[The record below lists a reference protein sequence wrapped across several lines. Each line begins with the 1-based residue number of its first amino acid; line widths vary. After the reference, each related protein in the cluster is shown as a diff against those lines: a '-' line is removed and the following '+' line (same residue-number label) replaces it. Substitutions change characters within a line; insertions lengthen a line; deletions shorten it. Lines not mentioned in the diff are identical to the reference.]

1 MSLSTSA
8 SRSASRGASL
18 LQCMG
23 NTPVVEVES
32 PDGTSC
38 ARVHLKM
45 EEFNPGGSTKSR
57 VALQMI
63 EDAEAS
69 GRLRPGATLL
79 EPTGGNT
86 GIGLAIA
93 AAVKGYHLTLVM
105 PDTFS
110 RQKMATLKAL
120 GADLVLSDH
129 RGLGNSSHLIVAREM
144 LRRDASLVCLDQFT
158 NPSNPRA
165 HYLGTGAEFVRQLPR
180 MDYFVAGIGSGG
192 TLSGVAQRLRDSR
205 SRAKI
210 VGVQPEGCD
219 VLKGRFVPHP
229 VQGISVGVV
238 SAFIQPSDV
247 HEMISV
253 SPREAEETRAY
264 LARSHGLFVGR
275 SSGANVAAA
284 FAIARRHRRGTIVA
298 TIAPDGGRS
307 YLEPDGEGPAPAPRI
322 VGDEPARRAAG
333 TSTSQTGERS

>member
-1 MSLSTSA
+1 MSTSTSA
-8 SRSASRGASL
+8 QRSAGRGTSL

-23 NTPVVEVES
+23 NTPVVEVEA

-38 ARVHLKM
+38 ARVHVKL

-63 EDAEAS
+63 ADAEAS

-93 AAVKGYHLTLVM
+93 AAVKRYHLTLVM

-110 RQKMATLKAL
+110 REKMATLRAF

-129 RGLGNSSHLIVAREM
+129 RALGNASHVIVAREM
-144 LRRDASLVCLDQFT
+144 LRRNPSLVCLDQFT

-165 HYLGTGAEFVRQLPR
+165 HYLGTGAELVRQLPR
-180 MDYFVAGIGSGG
+180 VDYFVAGIGSGG
-192 TLSGVAQRLRDSR
+192 TLSGVAQRLRDSG

-229 VQGISVGVV
+229 VQGISVGVI
-238 SAFIQPSDV
+238 SAFVQPSDV

-253 SPREAEETRAY
+253 SPLEAEETRAY

-275 SSGANVAAA
+275 SAGANVAAA
-284 FAIARRHRRGTIVA
+284 FTIARRHRRGTIVA

-307 YLEPDGEGPAPAPRI
+307 YLESDGEGPGSAPRT
-322 VGDEPARRAAG
+322 VGDAPERRTAA
-333 TSTSQTGERS
+333 TSTSQDGENS